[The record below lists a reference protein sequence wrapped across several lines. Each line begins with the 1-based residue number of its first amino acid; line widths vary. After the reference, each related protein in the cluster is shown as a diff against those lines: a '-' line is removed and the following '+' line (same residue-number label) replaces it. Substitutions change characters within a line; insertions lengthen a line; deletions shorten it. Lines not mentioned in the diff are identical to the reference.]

1 MELLKVSNIT
11 KVYNTGKGMRQFK
24 ALNGVS
30 FDVHEGEFVA
40 IMGPSGSGKT
50 TLLNILATLDKP
62 TCGEVLLDG
71 HSFNR
76 VKDSESARFRR
87 EHLGFVFQDFNL
99 LDSFN
104 LKDNILLPLVLSR
117 MDVNEMERRLSPIAK
132 MLGIE
137 ELLTKFPYEVS
148 GGEKQRVG
156 IARALALNPEF
167 LVLDE
172 PVSALDVS
180 IQAQVLNL
188 MQQLQKDRGLTY
200 LFISHNL
207 SVVKHISDRIAVM
220 YLGRMV
226 ELADCKQL
234 FKNPVHPYTKALLS
248 AVPIPRLDVKT
259 ERILLEGDVPSP
271 VNPAPGCRFAGRCA
285 QCMERCTAEQPEL
298 REIEPGHFVA
308 CHLCDR

>member
-24 ALNGVS
+24 ALSGVS

-117 MDVNEMERRLSPIAK
+117 MDVNEMERRLVKCSKIVYRLCNHMVYSFDILKA
-132 MLGIE
+132 
-137 ELLTKFPYEVS
+137 S
-148 GGEKQRVG
+148 
-156 IARALALNPEF
+156 
-167 LVLDE
+167 
-172 PVSALDVS
+172 
-180 IQAQVLNL
+180 
-188 MQQLQKDRGLTY
+188 QKKR
-200 LFISHNL
+200 
-207 SVVKHISDRIAVM
+207 KRWRW
-220 YLGRMV
+220 LGRKG
-226 ELADCKQL
+226 LWK
-234 FKNPVHPYTKALLS
+234 
-248 AVPIPRLDVKT
+248 
-259 ERILLEGDVPSP
+259 
-271 VNPAPGCRFAGRCA
+271 
-285 QCMERCTAEQPEL
+285 
-298 REIEPGHFVA
+298 
-308 CHLCDR
+308 

>member
-11 KVYNTGKGMRQFK
+11 KEYNTGKGMRQFK

-50 TLLNILATLDKP
+50 TLLTILATLDKP

-132 MLGIE
+132 KLGIE

-148 GGEKQRVG
+148 GGEKQRAAV
-156 IARALALNPEF
+156 ARAIITDP
-167 LVLDE
+167 
-172 PVSALDVS
+172 
-180 IQAQVLNL
+180 
-188 MQQLQKDRGLTY
+188 
-200 LFISHNL
+200 
-207 SVVKHISDRIAVM
+207 
-220 YLGRMV
+220 
-226 ELADCKQL
+226 
-234 FKNPVHPYTKALLS
+234 
-248 AVPIPRLDVKT
+248 
-259 ERILLEGDVPSP
+259 RILLADEPTGALDSKSTDELLRLFTE
-271 VNPAPGCRFAGRCA
+271 VNALGQTILMVTHSVKAASSAKRVLFIKDGEVFHQIYRGADTDSQLYQKISETLTLLATGG
-285 QCMERCTAEQPEL
+285 ERK
-298 REIEPGHFVA
+298 
-308 CHLCDR
+308 

>member
-148 GGEKQRVG
+148 GGEKQRAAV
-156 IARALALNPEF
+156 ARAIITVRAYSLRTNPQ
-167 LVLDE
+167 
-172 PVSALDVS
+172 ARS
-180 IQAQVLNL
+180 IQRA
-188 MQQLQKDRGLTY
+188 
-200 LFISHNL
+200 
-207 SVVKHISDRIAVM
+207 A
-220 YLGRMV
+220 
-226 ELADCKQL
+226 
-234 FKNPVHPYTKALLS
+234 S
-248 AVPIPRLDVKT
+248 ACSITLPSLIPRAKQYSWSRTAHLPQAM
-259 ERILLEGDVPSP
+259 L
-271 VNPAPGCRFAGRCA
+271 PACCSYA
-285 QCMERCTAEQPEL
+285 TAESSARYTARRRATP
-298 REIEPGHFVA
+298 RFSTA
-308 CHLCDR
+308 

>member
-148 GGEKQRVG
+148 GGEKQRVC
-156 IARALALNPEF
+156 IARALCMYPEILLF
-167 LVLDE
+167 DE
-172 PVSALDVS
+172 PTSALDPQS
-180 IQAQVLNL
+180 TLDVLNIIRSL
-188 MQQLQKDRGLTY
+188 KSDG
-200 LFISHNL
+200 ISMMIVTHEMAFAK
-207 SVVKHISDRIAVM
+207 SAADRIAFL
-220 YLGRMV
+220 YGGRIAEIGTGEYMFGKSTSK
-226 ELADCKQL
+226 ELEKFL
-234 FKNPVHPYTKALLS
+234 TGGKA
-248 AVPIPRLDVKT
+248 
-259 ERILLEGDVPSP
+259 
-271 VNPAPGCRFAGRCA
+271 
-285 QCMERCTAEQPEL
+285 
-298 REIEPGHFVA
+298 
-308 CHLCDR
+308 

>member
-148 GGEKQRVG
+148 GGEKQRVC
-156 IARALALNPEF
+156 IARALCMHPEILLF
-167 LVLDE
+167 DE
-172 PVSALDVS
+172 PTSALDPQS
-180 IQAQVLNL
+180 TLDVLNIIRSL
-188 MQQLQKDRGLTY
+188 KSDG
-200 LFISHNL
+200 ISMMIVTHEMAFA
-207 SVVKHISDRIAVM
+207 KGAADRIAFL
-220 YLGRMV
+220 YGGRIAEIGTGEYMFGKSTSK
-226 ELADCKQL
+226 ELEKFL
-234 FKNPVHPYTKALLS
+234 TGGKA
-248 AVPIPRLDVKT
+248 
-259 ERILLEGDVPSP
+259 
-271 VNPAPGCRFAGRCA
+271 
-285 QCMERCTAEQPEL
+285 
-298 REIEPGHFVA
+298 
-308 CHLCDR
+308 

>member
-137 ELLTKFPYEVS
+137 AVSYTHLTVTTNSMF
-148 GGEKQRVG
+148 
-156 IARALALNPEF
+156 
-167 LVLDE
+167 
-172 PVSALDVS
+172 
-180 IQAQVLNL
+180 
-188 MQQLQKDRGLTY
+188 
-200 LFISHNL
+200 
-207 SVVKHISDRIAVM
+207 
-220 YLGRMV
+220 
-226 ELADCKQL
+226 
-234 FKNPVHPYTKALLS
+234 
-248 AVPIPRLDVKT
+248 
-259 ERILLEGDVPSP
+259 
-271 VNPAPGCRFAGRCA
+271 
-285 QCMERCTAEQPEL
+285 
-298 REIEPGHFVA
+298 
-308 CHLCDR
+308 

>member
-1 MELLKVSNIT
+1 MELLKVANIT

-117 MDVNEMERRLSPIAK
+117 MDVNEMER
-132 MLGIE
+132 
-137 ELLTKFPYEVS
+137 
-148 GGEKQRVG
+148 
-156 IARALALNPEF
+156 
-167 LVLDE
+167 
-172 PVSALDVS
+172 
-180 IQAQVLNL
+180 
-188 MQQLQKDRGLTY
+188 
-200 LFISHNL
+200 
-207 SVVKHISDRIAVM
+207 
-220 YLGRMV
+220 
-226 ELADCKQL
+226 
-234 FKNPVHPYTKALLS
+234 
-248 AVPIPRLDVKT
+248 
-259 ERILLEGDVPSP
+259 ILLEGDVPSP

>member
-1 MELLKVSNIT
+1 MELLKVANIT

-148 GGEKQRVG
+148 GGEKQRAAV
-156 IARALALNPEF
+156 ARAIITDP
-167 LVLDE
+167 
-172 PVSALDVS
+172 
-180 IQAQVLNL
+180 
-188 MQQLQKDRGLTY
+188 
-200 LFISHNL
+200 
-207 SVVKHISDRIAVM
+207 
-220 YLGRMV
+220 
-226 ELADCKQL
+226 
-234 FKNPVHPYTKALLS
+234 
-248 AVPIPRLDVKT
+248 
-259 ERILLEGDVPSP
+259 RILLADEPTGALDSKSTDELLSLFTE
-271 VNPAPGCRFAGRCA
+271 VNALGQTILMVTHSVKAASSAKRVLFIKDGEVFHQIYRGADTDSQLYQKISETLTLLATGG
-285 QCMERCTAEQPEL
+285 ERK
-298 REIEPGHFVA
+298 
-308 CHLCDR
+308 

>member
-148 GGEKQRVG
+148 GGEKQRAAVARAIITVRAYSLRTNPQARSIQRAASACSITLPSLIPRAKQYSWLRTAHLPQVMLPACCSYATAASSARY
-156 IARALALNPEF
+156 IARRRA
-167 LVLDE
+167 
-172 PVSALDVS
+172 
-180 IQAQVLNL
+180 
-188 MQQLQKDRGLTY
+188 T
-200 LFISHNL
+200 
-207 SVVKHISDRIAVM
+207 
-220 YLGRMV
+220 
-226 ELADCKQL
+226 
-234 FKNPVHPYTKALLS
+234 
-248 AVPIPRLDVKT
+248 PRF
-259 ERILLEGDVPSP
+259 S
-271 VNPAPGCRFAGRCA
+271 
-285 QCMERCTAEQPEL
+285 TA
-298 REIEPGHFVA
+298 
-308 CHLCDR
+308 

>member
-24 ALNGVS
+24 ALSGVS

-148 GGEKQRVG
+148 GGEKQRAAV
-156 IARALALNPEF
+156 ARAIITDP
-167 LVLDE
+167 
-172 PVSALDVS
+172 
-180 IQAQVLNL
+180 
-188 MQQLQKDRGLTY
+188 
-200 LFISHNL
+200 
-207 SVVKHISDRIAVM
+207 
-220 YLGRMV
+220 
-226 ELADCKQL
+226 
-234 FKNPVHPYTKALLS
+234 
-248 AVPIPRLDVKT
+248 
-259 ERILLEGDVPSP
+259 RILLADEPTGALDSKSSKRLLDNFARSIRRAKQYSWLRTAHSP
-271 VNPAPGCRFAGRCA
+271 QAMLPACCSYATAASSARYTARTRATPRFS
-285 QCMERCTAEQPEL
+285 TA
-298 REIEPGHFVA
+298 
-308 CHLCDR
+308 

>member
-24 ALNGVS
+24 ALSGVS

-148 GGEKQRVG
+148 GGEKQRAAV
-156 IARALALNPEF
+156 ARAIITDPRILLA
-167 LVLDE
+167 DE
-172 PVSALDVS
+172 PTGALDPKS
-180 IQAQVLNL
+180 SKRLLDNFARLNSQGKTIL
-188 MQQLQKDRGLTY
+188 MVTHSAFAASYASRV
-200 LFISHNL
+200 LFIRDGGIFSQIYRADESNAAFFDRIVSNL
-207 SVVKHISDRIAVM
+207 SV
-220 YLGRMV
+220 
-226 ELADCKQL
+226 
-234 FKNPVHPYTKALLS
+234 LS
-248 AVPIPRLDVKT
+248 
-259 ERILLEGDVPSP
+259 EGGNGLV
-271 VNPAPGCRFAGRCA
+271 
-285 QCMERCTAEQPEL
+285 
-298 REIEPGHFVA
+298 
-308 CHLCDR
+308 

>member
-11 KVYNTGKGMRQFK
+11 KVYNTGKGMRRFK
-24 ALNGVS
+24 ALSGVS

-148 GGEKQRVG
+148 GGEKQRAAV
-156 IARALALNPEF
+156 ARAIITDPRILLA
-167 LVLDE
+167 DE
-172 PVSALDVS
+172 PTGALDS
-180 IQAQVLNL
+180 KSSKRLLDNFARLNSQGKTIL
-188 MQQLQKDRGLTY
+188 MVTHSAFAASYASRV
-200 LFISHNL
+200 LFIRDGGIFSQIYRADESNAAFFDRIVSNL
-207 SVVKHISDRIAVM
+207 SV
-220 YLGRMV
+220 
-226 ELADCKQL
+226 
-234 FKNPVHPYTKALLS
+234 LS
-248 AVPIPRLDVKT
+248 
-259 ERILLEGDVPSP
+259 EGGNGLV
-271 VNPAPGCRFAGRCA
+271 
-285 QCMERCTAEQPEL
+285 
-298 REIEPGHFVA
+298 
-308 CHLCDR
+308 

>member
-71 HSFNR
+71 HSFTR

-148 GGEKQRVG
+148 GGEKQRVC
-156 IARALALNPEF
+156 IARALCMHPEILLF
-167 LVLDE
+167 DE
-172 PVSALDVS
+172 PTSALDLQS
-180 IQAQVLNL
+180 TLDVLNIIRSL
-188 MQQLQKDRGLTY
+188 KSDG
-200 LFISHNL
+200 ISMMIVTHEMAFA
-207 SVVKHISDRIAVM
+207 KGAADRIAFL
-220 YLGRMV
+220 YGGRIAEIGTGEYMFGKSTSK
-226 ELADCKQL
+226 ELEKFL
-234 FKNPVHPYTKALLS
+234 TGGKA
-248 AVPIPRLDVKT
+248 
-259 ERILLEGDVPSP
+259 
-271 VNPAPGCRFAGRCA
+271 
-285 QCMERCTAEQPEL
+285 
-298 REIEPGHFVA
+298 
-308 CHLCDR
+308 

>member
-148 GGEKQRVG
+148 GGEKQRVC
-156 IARALALNPEF
+156 IARALCMHPEILLF
-167 LVLDE
+167 DE
-172 PVSALDVS
+172 PTSALDPQS
-180 IQAQVLNL
+180 TLDVLNIIRSL
-188 MQQLQKDRGLTY
+188 KNDG
-200 LFISHNL
+200 ISMMIVTHEMAFAK
-207 SVVKHISDRIAVM
+207 SAADRIAFL
-220 YLGRMV
+220 YGGRIAEIGTGEYMFGKSTSK
-226 ELADCKQL
+226 ELEKFL
-234 FKNPVHPYTKALLS
+234 TGGKA
-248 AVPIPRLDVKT
+248 
-259 ERILLEGDVPSP
+259 
-271 VNPAPGCRFAGRCA
+271 
-285 QCMERCTAEQPEL
+285 
-298 REIEPGHFVA
+298 
-308 CHLCDR
+308 